1 MLNIMLL
8 GNLELKQQDTTTHLL
23 SGKNLKSWQHQS
35 SKDEK

>member
-23 SGKNLKSWQHQS
+23 SGKNLKS
-35 SKDEK
+35 